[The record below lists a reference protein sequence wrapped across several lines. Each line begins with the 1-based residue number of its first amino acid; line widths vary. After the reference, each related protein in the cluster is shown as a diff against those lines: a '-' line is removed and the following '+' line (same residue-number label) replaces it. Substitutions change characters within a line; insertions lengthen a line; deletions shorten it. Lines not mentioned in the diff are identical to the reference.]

1 MFFCAILAQ
10 SVLLEVTMVEK
21 KRTKK
26 PHELVPLMLRLREAL
41 RQRLAK
47 DAEKAAK
54 SLNAE
59 IVDRL
64 EASYTK
70 DERIEELRGRAAAL
84 DQRIADSRVE
94 YEKDR
99 DRLMAQVAD
108 ARLEVEKALAASK
121 AECAKLEAELKMEV
135 SRLEGADA
143 VLEGFLGENKQ
154 KAQLL
159 RLLAIEIAK
168 IPDDKFAVV
177 GDASQVREQVNA
189 QFKKYLARTA

>member
-1 MFFCAILAQ
+1 
-10 SVLLEVTMVEK
+10 
-21 KRTKK
+21 
-26 PHELVPLMLRLREAL
+26 
-41 RQRLAK
+41 
-47 DAEKAAK
+47 
-54 SLNAE
+54 
-59 IVDRL
+59 
-64 EASYTK
+64 
-70 DERIEELRGRAAAL
+70 
-84 DQRIADSRVE
+84 
-94 YEKDR
+94 
-99 DRLMAQVAD
+99 
-108 ARLEVEKALAASK
+108 
-121 AECAKLEAELKMEV
+121 MEV